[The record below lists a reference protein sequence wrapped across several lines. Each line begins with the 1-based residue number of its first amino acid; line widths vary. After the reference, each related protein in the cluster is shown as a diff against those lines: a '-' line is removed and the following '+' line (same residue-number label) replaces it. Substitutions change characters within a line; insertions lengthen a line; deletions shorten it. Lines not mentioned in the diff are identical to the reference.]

1 MSLTSLLR
9 LSQLPPTSKPPTMF
23 HGAYDDDDDDAFNQ
37 LGPFGTHMPT
47 LLNPNRNFVETY
59 RCFSVAMMQG
69 NERENVNF
77 GGKIILPQSALVK
90 LGMMLLPSPHARQS
104 YSSPKYA
111 DPILSR
117 FYCASMLYI
126 TASLNIEYPMLFK
139 LENLE
144 KDLHT
149 HAGVLEFIAEEGR
162 CYLPHWMMQTLL
174 LEPGEI
180 IEIRNTTLPLGTF
193 VKIEPQSVDFLDIT
207 NPKAVLEQALRNF
220 STLTRGDI
228 IQINYNSKVYEI
240 RVLEIRPEMLH
251 GGLSIVETDL
261 EVDFAPPVGYV
272 EPPRSKQQPKLDGPR
287 MATEMAISQQVQ
299 QQKTSFAGV
308 GVRLNGKPLSAGN
321 ESAQSTSEPTKPVED
336 EDGVPAALNLPF
348 GQLFFGY
355 PIVPFKPKDGNEEEA
370 AGAISAQRTFVGQGQ
385 TLRPR
390 RNPTSATASRTASPT
405 PGSPAL
411 APSPSPRVTGGDV
424 DPFKG
429 KVRLVYQ

>member
-1 MSLTSLLR
+1 
-9 LSQLPPTSKPPTMF
+9 MF

-90 LGMMLLPSPHARQS
+90 L
-104 YSSPKYA
+104 
-111 DPILSR
+111 
-117 FYCASMLYI
+117 
-126 TASLNIEYPMLFK
+126 ASLNIEYPMLFK

-429 KVRLVYQ
+429 KGNTLK